1 MTGSEA
7 ERGAARGGART
18 LVVDAAGGYNPAV
31 RIERLALSPGHNY
44 FGHYGGPAGDAPL
57 VEVDEVECLAGRG
70 LRGDR
75 FLDHKPDYKGQI
87 TFFALETWD
96 ALVAALGAPGD
107 RPLAVRRNVF
117 TRGVDLL
124 ALVGREFELQGVR
137 FEGTEECRPCL
148 WMDQAVA
155 PGAEA
160 WLRGR
165 GGLRARIR
173 CDGWLRRGDAALR
186 VL

>member
-1 MTGSEA
+1 M
-7 ERGAARGGART
+7 
-18 LVVDAAGGYNPAV
+18 

-96 ALVAALGAPGD
+96 ALAAALGAPSD

-137 FEGTEECRPCL
+137 FAGTEECRPCL
-148 WMDQAVA
+148 WMDEAVA

-173 CDGWLRRGDAALR
+173 TDGLLRRGDGALR

>member
-1 MTGSEA
+1 MRAEPEPRALVAASTGRYIS
-7 ERGAARGGART
+7 G
-18 LVVDAAGGYNPAV
+18 V
-31 RIERLALSPGHNY
+31 RIERLALSPAHNY
-44 FGHYGGPAGDAPL
+44 FGHYGGPAGDAPI

-87 TFFALETWD
+87 TLFALETWD
-96 ALVAALGAPGD
+96 ALLAAVGGPGD
-107 RPLAVRRNVF
+107 RPFAVRRNVF

-137 FEGTEECRPCL
+137 FEGAEECRPCS
-148 WMDQAVA
+148 WMDEAVA

-173 CDGWLRRGDAALR
+173 SDGWLRRGDGAFR